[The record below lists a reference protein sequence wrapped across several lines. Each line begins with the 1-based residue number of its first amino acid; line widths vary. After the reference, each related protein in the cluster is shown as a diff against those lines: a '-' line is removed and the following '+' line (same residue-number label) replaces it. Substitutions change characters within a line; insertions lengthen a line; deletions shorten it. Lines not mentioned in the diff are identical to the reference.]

1 MSSSYD
7 SIPPPPPPPVTDLTW
22 RQTNIPVLV
31 VAFSAAL
38 ATGGPTYA
46 FGLYAAT
53 LKSTLFLSQSQ
64 LNMISSA
71 TFLAGVLSWIPG
83 MCVDKWG
90 CKRAMIVGGMI
101 QSIALSGYWV
111 AATKF
116 AIYETSSSI
125 TVPALSLLG
134 VVIFMSN
141 SLVVGSV
148 FKILVA
154 SCGKGTRGSAVGVA
168 KGFCGLGSGVYSCL
182 FDAIRTPQ
190 TSDLDFLLMASILA
204 LCIIVC
210 PALILLTN
218 KDVME
223 VATTRHFRI
232 CYVGLVV
239 LAIMV
244 VGTSAA
250 FLFEPLPDDYTT
262 IPVSDES
269 SVVRTLVLLL
279 AWFGPIVSLFFVPRS
294 TPSLREMESFLS
306 VAAADDSTNYSL
318 HEMLQTATAWLMC
331 WTCTI
336 LVGSGTSTYL
346 GLIPLVFLLIDTRC

>member
-1 MSSSYD
+1 MSSSYG
-7 SIPPPPPPPVTDLTW
+7 SIPAPPSVTDLTW

-53 LKSTLFLSQSQ
+53 LKSTLALSQSQ

-71 TFLAGVLSWIPG
+71 TFCAGVLSWIPG

-101 QSIALSGYWV
+101 QSVALSSYWV

-116 AIYETSSSI
+116 AVYETSSSI
-125 TVPALSLLG
+125 TVPVLSLLG

-154 SCGKGTRGSAVGVA
+154 TCGKGTRGSAVGVA

-182 FDAIRTPQ
+182 FDALRTPQ
-190 TSDLDFLLMASILA
+190 TSDLDFLLMAS
-204 LCIIVC
+204 
-210 PALILLTN
+210 
-218 KDVME
+218 
-223 VATTRHFRI
+223 
-232 CYVGLVV
+232 
-239 LAIMV
+239 
-244 VGTSAA
+244 
-250 FLFEPLPDDYTT
+250 
-262 IPVSDES
+262 
-269 SVVRTLVLLL
+269 VLLS
-279 AWFGPIVSLFFVPRS
+279 VSLFVLLFYCCPTTRS
-294 TPSLREMESFLS
+294 C
-306 VAAADDSTNYSL
+306 D
-318 HEMLQTATAWLMC
+318 
-331 WTCTI
+331 
-336 LVGSGTSTYL
+336 
-346 GLIPLVFLLIDTRC
+346 